1 MSKSK
6 VKSKKAPLYA
16 AMINLSGLFCDKPL
30 KCMRNEDWADGGF
43 YYNKSQDLDVSGV
56 GLHDKC
62 GRIEFVSYDKKEV
75 AAWISGASSVMKM
88 LKNWCE

>member
-30 KCMRNEDWADGGF
+30 KCMRNEDWGENDCH
-43 YYNKSQDLDVSGV
+43 QIGV
-56 GLHDKC
+56 PCKTEQEATDSIEIYRYH
-62 GRIEFVSYDKKEV
+62 GRLCRE
-75 AAWISGASSVMKM
+75 
-88 LKNWCE
+88 L